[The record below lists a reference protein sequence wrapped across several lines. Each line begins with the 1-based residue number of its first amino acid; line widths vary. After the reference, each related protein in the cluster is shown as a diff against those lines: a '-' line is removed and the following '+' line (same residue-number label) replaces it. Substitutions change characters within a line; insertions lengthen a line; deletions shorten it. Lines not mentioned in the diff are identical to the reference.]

1 MVMFEDIGLFADLTA
16 SERETLA
23 MFCQE
28 RLLEAGEL
36 LFSEGDDAIAMYVVK
51 GGSLKVYKERSTGS
65 TVLGYVGPGETV
77 GEMAIFGHEP
87 KVRMASV
94 RAVEPTRLLVI
105 VDYAI
110 LELSKKYAELYAKID
125 AIIERRKALNSEK

>member
-1 MVMFEDIGLFADLTA
+1 
-16 SERETLA
+16 
-23 MFCQE
+23 
-28 RLLEAGEL
+28 
-36 LFSEGDDAIAMYVVK
+36 
-51 GGSLKVYKERSTGS
+51 
-65 TVLGYVGPGETV
+65 
-77 GEMAIFGHEP
+77 MAIFGHEP

-94 RAVEPTRLLVI
+94 RAVESTRLLVI